1 MLLTGGILLLY
12 GVFAIVGFC
21 RAETRTARAASLAL
35 LLGIVAAAVGAVLL
49 LQPALFQSILTIIL
63 GIYILIDGLLNL
75 MRALELR
82 RMEHGGWTV
91 HLVLSLITV
100 ALGLVV
106 VFRPMLAGAALVQLI
121 GASLV
126 YSGAADLW
134 TLFQRLPLDQGIPQR
149 PTRRRWTRW
158 IRNKPVPQNGPLMQ
172 LPASGGRF
180 CFALLGHYHADLAA
194 LLGGAVIVHRQVV
207 GEGQGQL
214 QGPPCRLHP

>member
-1 MLLTGGILLLY
+1 MRDRLKNLSVSFVLLSILYVALGLVLLVWPVTVMDVLCYLTGGILLLY

-21 RAETRTARAASLAL
+21 RAETRTAGSFLAL

-134 TLFQRLPLDQGIPQR
+134 TLFQLF
-149 PTRRRWTRW
+149 RWTKEYR
-158 IRNKPVPQNGPLMQ
+158 KTHPVEVDPVDP
-172 LPASGGRF
+172 
-180 CFALLGHYHADLAA
+180 
-194 LLGGAVIVHRQVV
+194 
-207 GEGQGQL
+207 E
-214 QGPPCRLHP
+214 

>member
-1 MLLTGGILLLY
+1 MRDRMKNLSVSFVLLSILYVVLGLVLLIWPVTVMDVLCYLTGGILLLY

-21 RAETRTARAASLAL
+21 RAEARTAGSFLTL

-82 RMEHGGWTV
+82 RMEHGGWTIY
-91 HLVLSLITV
+91 LVLSLITV
-100 ALGLVV
+100 VLGLVV
-106 VFRPMLAGAALVQLI
+106 VFRPMLAGTTLVQLI

-134 TLFQRLPLDQGIPQR
+134 TLFQLSRWTKAYRKTHPVDVDPLD
-149 PTRRRWTRW
+149 
-158 IRNKPVPQNGPLMQ
+158 
-172 LPASGGRF
+172 
-180 CFALLGHYHADLAA
+180 
-194 LLGGAVIVHRQVV
+194 
-207 GEGQGQL
+207 
-214 QGPPCRLHP
+214 